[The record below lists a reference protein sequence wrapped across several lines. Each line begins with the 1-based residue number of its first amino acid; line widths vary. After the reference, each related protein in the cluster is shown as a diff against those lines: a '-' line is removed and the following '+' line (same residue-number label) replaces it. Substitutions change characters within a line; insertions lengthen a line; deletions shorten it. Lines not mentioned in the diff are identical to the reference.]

1 MELNMSS
8 TWASIDIA
16 MQFLRPSAK
25 YQLEGTTFT
34 VWADPRPQPSW
45 EEVLDTME
53 KIRQFEASIN
63 TLYLEDY
70 LSQEKAA

>member
-1 MELNMSS
+1 MEKPSK
-8 TWASIDIA
+8 WASIDIA
-16 MQFLRPSAK
+16 MQFLRPGAK
-25 YQLEGTTFT
+25 YQLEGTRFT
-34 VWADPRPQPSW
+34 IWADPRPCPSW

-70 LSQEKAA
+70 LPKEQAA